1 MLVHLKRRD
10 MQKVYTVWDDGKN
23 ENSYRHVNEA
33 LERGSRVVSVS
44 TTAPSEHV
52 TGPNPHVGQCWAVT
66 IFVLELPED
75 NEVAEE

>member
-1 MLVHLKRRD
+1 

-23 ENSYRHVNEA
+23 ENLYRHVNEA

-75 NEVAEE
+75 NEGAEE